1 MASILKVDELQ
12 GIATAGDITVTSE
25 GGAATQSLQQG
36 LAKCFINFN
45 GTGTIATRDS
55 FNVASHSDEGTGKY
69 TITFTNAFNN
79 DDYVGSGL
87 SRTPGVLSGGTAQFP
102 STADSNQT
110 TSSVE
115 HYTIN
120 TGGSQADFSH
130 NHVIIHGD
138 LA

>member
-1 MASILKVDELQ
+1 MSEIKTNKLTGVS
-12 GIATAGDITVTSE
+12 TAGNITVTSE
-25 GGAATQSLQQG
+25 GGAATMQLQQG

-45 GTGTIATRDS
+45 GSGTIATRDS
-55 FNVASHSDEGTGKY
+55 LNVASHSDEGTGKY

-87 SRTPGVLSGGTAQFP
+87 SRSPGVLSGGAAQFP
-102 STADSNQT
+102 STADSDQT

-120 TGGSQADFSH
+120 TGGSQADFTH

>member
-1 MASILKVDELQ
+1 MSEIKVDTLT
-12 GIATAGDITVTSE
+12 GKTTAKTVTVTV
-25 GGAATQSLQQG
+25 GATATQSLEQG

-45 GTGTIATRDS
+45 GSGTIATRDS
-55 FNVASHSDEGTGKY
+55 FNVASHSDDGTGLY

-87 SRTPGVLSGGTAQFP
+87 SRTPGVASGGTAQFP
-102 STADSNQT
+102 STSDSSQT
-110 TSSVE
+110 TSSVQ
-115 HYTIN
+115 HYTVN
-120 TGGSQADFSH
+120 SGGANADFNH

>member
-1 MASILKVDELQ
+1 MSEIKVDTLT
-12 GIATAGDITVTSE
+12 GKTTAKTVTVTV
-25 GGAATQSLQQG
+25 GASATMSLEQG

-55 FNVASHSDEGTGKY
+55 LNVASHSDDGTGLY

-87 SRTPGVLSGGTAQFP
+87 SRNPGVSTGGTAQFP
-102 STADSNQT
+102 SNSDSDQT
-110 TSSVE
+110 TSSVQ
-115 HYTIN
+115 HYTVN
-120 TGGSQADFSH
+120 TSGAAADFSH

>member
-12 GIATAGDITVTSE
+12 GIATTGDITVTSE
-25 GGAATQSLQQG
+25 GGAATMQLQQG

-55 FNVASHSDEGTGKY
+55 FNVASHSDDGTGLY

-87 SRTPGVLSGGTAQFP
+87 SRNPGVSTGGTAQFP
-102 STADSNQT
+102 STSDSTQA
-110 TSSVE
+110 TSSVQ
-115 HYTIN
+115 HYTVGS
-120 TGGSQADFSH
+120 GGGNADFPH

>member
-1 MASILKVDELQ
+1 MALTQIKGEGLISTYAI
-12 GIATAGDITVTSE
+12 GSE
-25 GGAATQSLQQG
+25 GSAVTTSVQQG

-45 GTGTIATRDS
+45 GSGTIATRDS
-55 FNVASHSDEGTGKY
+55 LNVASHSDEGTGKY

-87 SRTPGVLSGGTAQFP
+87 SRSPGVLSGGSAQFP
-102 STADSNQT
+102 STADSDQT

-115 HYTIN
+115 HYTVN
-120 TGGSQADFSH
+120 TGGSQADFTH
-130 NHVIIHGD
+130 NHVLIHGD

>member
-1 MASILKVDELQ
+1 MSEVKTNKLTGVS
-12 GIATAGDITVTSE
+12 TAGNITVTSE
-25 GGAATQSLQQG
+25 GGAATMQLQQG

-45 GTGTIATRDS
+45 GSGTIATRDS
-55 FNVASHSDEGTGKY
+55 FNVASHSDDGTGLY

-87 SRTPGVLSGGTAQFP
+87 SRNPGSASGGTAQFP
-102 STADSNQT
+102 STADSDQT
-110 TSSVE
+110 TSSVQ

-120 TGGSQADFSH
+120 AGGSNADYNH

>member
-36 LAKCFINFN
+36 LAKVWVNFD

-55 FNVASHSDEGTGKY
+55 LNVSGLTDNGTGDY
-69 TITFTNAFNN
+69 IITFSNAFNN
-79 DDYVGSGL
+79 ANYATSYGRSIDSSAY
-87 SRTPGVLSGGTAQFP
+87 PGGGIVTA
-102 STADSNQT
+102 NYIT
-110 TSSVE
+110 TSMRL
-115 HYTIN
+115 IPQRN
-120 TGGSQADFSH
+120 TSGVNVDTA
-130 NHVIIHGD
+130 NTLANYNGD

>member
-1 MASILKVDELQ
+1 MSEIKVDTLT
-12 GIATAGDITVTSE
+12 GKTTANDITVTV
-25 GGAATQSLQQG
+25 GATATMSLEQG

-55 FNVASHSDEGTGKY
+55 LNVASHSDDGVGLY

-87 SRTPGVLSGGTAQFP
+87 SRNPGVSTGGTAQFP
-102 STADSNQT
+102 STSDSTQA
-110 TSSVE
+110 TSSVQ
-115 HYTIN
+115 HYTV
-120 TGGSQADFSH
+120 GASGSNADFNH